1 MKYNIFT
8 VANEGYSKFLK
19 LFINSI
25 FDKVDLQNIEQI
37 VVADTGLSEKTKSHI
52 LQFPK
57 VEIMSTDIDSKYSKI
72 SDFNVSQYDEIT
84 TSHNGFLTMAVEYG
98 AFPIVI
104 LLLMIIISVS
114 KNLRNNYDL
123 LIGIFLMMFIQN
135 LTNDLIYSPDVS
147 IYFWLI
153 PMYFV
158 KKLIRI

>member
-1 MKYNIFT
+1 
-8 VANEGYSKFLK
+8 
-19 LFINSI
+19 
-25 FDKVDLQNIEQI
+25 
-37 VVADTGLSEKTKSHI
+37 
-52 LQFPK
+52 
-57 VEIMSTDIDSKYSKI
+57 
-72 SDFNVSQYDEIT
+72 
-84 TSHNGFLTMAVEYG
+84 MAVEYG

-104 LLLMIIISVS
+104 LLFLIIISVS

>member
-1 MKYNIFT
+1 
-8 VANEGYSKFLK
+8 
-19 LFINSI
+19 
-25 FDKVDLQNIEQI
+25 
-37 VVADTGLSEKTKSHI
+37 
-52 LQFPK
+52 
-57 VEIMSTDIDSKYSKI
+57 
-72 SDFNVSQYDEIT
+72 
-84 TSHNGFLTMAVEYG
+84 MAVEYG
-98 AFPIVI
+98 AFPVVI
-104 LLLMIIISVS
+104 LFFLIIISVF